1 MKRYKLTSYATGLT
15 IAEDYFE
22 STADAWMTLSKLSSD
37 SVIAVLWAYN
47 KEVPLLLNGEKVI
60 KAYTEKYGENP
71 HGIAPIEYYMPFCMG
86 LTGDD
91 FYSKKITIDLED
103 QSFIK
108 VGNDPNKIMYVP
120 PKERSKYDNRTDDQ
134 LDKTMDDSMSF
145 QDEKDKCGTDVRRR
159 YQESKFKNK

>member
-1 MKRYKLTSYATGLT
+1 MKHYKLTSYETGLI
-15 IAEDYFE
+15 IADGYFD

-47 KEVPLLLNGEKVI
+47 KEVPLLLNSEKVI
-60 KAYTEKYGENP
+60 KAYTEKYGKNP

-103 QSFIK
+103 QSFVK
-108 VGNDPNKIMYVP
+108 VGNDPNKTMYVP
-120 PKERSKYDNRTDDQ
+120 KKER
-134 LDKTMDDSMSF
+134 
-145 QDEKDKCGTDVRRR
+145 E
-159 YQESKFKNK
+159 

>member
-1 MKRYKLTSYATGLT
+1 
-15 IAEDYFE
+15 
-22 STADAWMTLSKLSSD
+22 MTLSKLSSD

-60 KAYTEKYGENP
+60 KAYTDKYGENP

-134 LDKTMDDSMSF
+134 LDKLWMTQCRFKTKRINVEPMSAE
-145 QDEKDKCGTDVRRR
+145 DIKKVNLKINEP
-159 YQESKFKNK
+159 